1 MIYNS
6 SIRLKTLITISRKH
20 SYARNHFIWWYSEIP
35 VVGLPEQQLQDRL
48 TSETI
53 QSSALSLES
62 VDDVEGG
69 DGLSASVLGVGHRV
83 TNDVLEK
90 DLQDASGFF
99 IDETTDALDASSSGE
114 TADGG
119 LGDALDVIAKDLAVT
134 LGSSLAETLSS
145 LSSSGH
151 WT

>member
-1 MIYNS
+1 ME
-6 SIRLKTLITISRKH
+6 
-20 SYARNHFIWWYSEIP
+20 AQRNFRWRWYLEIP
-35 VVGLPEQQLQDRL
+35 FGVAPRDEGQERLP
-48 TSETI
+48 SEAV

-62 VDDVEGG
+62 VDDVECG
-69 DGLSASVLGVGHRV
+69 DGLSARVLGVSHRV

-90 DLQDASGFF
+90 DLQDATSLFV
-99 IDETTDALDASSSGE
+99 DETTDALDASSSGE

-119 LGDALDVIAKDLAVT
+119 LGDALDVIAKDLAVA
-134 LGSSLAETLSS
+134 LGASLAETLSS